1 MGTTKIFA
9 NYTGNRWVYQ
19 LGLVLLMAL
28 FLAGCEGLPV
38 APAMTPVPVR
48 SLTEPTAT
56 ATATVVATAIPTA
69 APTEEPATESASEGI
84 GVPPGGEMTNV
95 GGSPTQ
101 LIERAKAEVAGL
113 SRSSAESVQ
122 VVSVEAVDWSD
133 SSLGCPKAGMMYAQ
147 VITPGYKIV
156 LESGGRTYEFHSTLN
171 PEGPLVR
178 CGGQGK

>member
-1 MGTTKIFA
+1 MDISNVFVVRA
-9 NYTGNRWVYQ
+9 RLLWS
-19 LGLVLLMAL
+19 LGLLLAL

-38 APAMTPVPVR
+38 APATTPVPVR

-56 ATATVVATAIPTA
+56 PLVEPTAVATAVATAT
-69 APTEEPATESASEGI
+69 PTEEPATETASDAI
-84 GVPPGGEMTNV
+84 GVPPGGEMATI

-101 LIERAKAEVAGL
+101 LIERAKVEVAGL
-113 SRSSAESVQ
+113 ARSSAESVQ

-156 LESGGRTYEFHSTLN
+156 LESAGRTYEFHTTQN

-178 CGGQGK
+178 CGR